1 MAEVNAV
8 EKQPVTQEYLKKM
21 DAYWRAANYLG
32 AAQLYLLDNP
42 LLREPL
48 TMDHIKKKI
57 VGHWGTVPG
66 QNFVYVHLNRVIK
79 KYDQDMILISGPG
92 HGGNFFVANT
102 YLEGTYSEV
111 YPNIGEDMDGLKK
124 LCKQFSFPGG
134 ISSHVAPETPG
145 SINEGGELGYSLA
158 HSFGAVFDNPDLVAA
173 CIVGDG
179 ESETG
184 PLATSWQ
191 CNKFLNPKT
200 DGAVL
205 PILHLNGYK
214 ISNPTILARISR
226 EELEHFFDG
235 CGWKPYFVEG
245 DEPMDMHSK
254 MAAALDQAM
263 DEIKAIQKNLDHY
276 HAMLECDG
284 MGEQQKRFDG
294 TPIERAE
301 IERWIED
308 AEERLESEIS
318 RLCYYQSCIDDLG
331 GVQFSKENIKPG
343 YVVKIKHYNNCTVLR
358 TGPKNIIYRTP
369 NGFDLTAA
377 YAEIL
382 EIVKAEE
389 TIKPTHPFKVGETFE
404 VGAYVD
410 GHRVKQVWEIVKST
424 ATTVT
429 LKNQTTGENI

>member
-1 MAEVNAV
+1 MYYIINRETEKLELHFDKSEYQAFSDDQKSTIKSNFLFSRYGGCWVSRAKIPNLWRAEQVAKQLGAENQGKTGELLSFEEKMERKADRAERRADRMDARSDKAAEHAEQLQKPINDMHGDIAFFTQPNINTSAGRAFTRQRERMFAAFDRGFEEFKKSEYYAQRAEVARRTANLENSKDKAFCDRRV
-8 EKQPVTQEYLKKM
+8 K
-21 DAYWRAANYLG
+21 DAQKN
-32 AAQLYLLDNP
+32 
-42 LLREPL
+42 
-48 TMDHIKKKI
+48 
-57 VGHWGTVPG
+57 
-66 QNFVYVHLNRVIK
+66 
-79 KYDQDMILISGPG
+79 
-92 HGGNFFVANT
+92 
-102 YLEGTYSEV
+102 
-111 YPNIGEDMDGLKK
+111 
-124 LCKQFSFPGG
+124 
-134 ISSHVAPETPG
+134 
-145 SINEGGELGYSLA
+145 
-158 HSFGAVFDNPDLVAA
+158 
-173 CIVGDG
+173 
-179 ESETG
+179 
-184 PLATSWQ
+184 
-191 CNKFLNPKT
+191 
-200 DGAVL
+200 
-205 PILHLNGYK
+205 
-214 ISNPTILARISR
+214 
-226 EELEHFFDG
+226 
-235 CGWKPYFVEG
+235 
-245 DEPMDMHSK
+245 
-254 MAAALDQAM
+254 
-263 DEIKAIQKNLDHY
+263 IKAIQKNLDHY
-276 HAMLECDG
+276 HAMLECDE

-308 AEERLESEIS
+308 EEERLESEIS

-429 LKNQTTGENI
+429 LKNQTTGENIRRTPKIRWTCEGDKWALCIGDYIDSMFYRSI

>member
-1 MAEVNAV
+1 MYYIINRETEKLELHFDKSEYQALSDDQKSTIKSNFLFSRYGGCWVSRAKIPNLWRAEQVAKSLGAENQGKTGELLSFE
-8 EKQPVTQEYLKKM
+8 EKMERKAARAEERAERM
-21 DAYWRAANYLG
+21 DARAD
-32 AAQLYLLDNP
+32 AAEQRGEQLQKPINARRGD
-42 LLREPL
+42 
-48 TMDHIKKKI
+48 IA
-57 VGHWGTVPG
+57 
-66 QNFVYVHLNRVIK
+66 
-79 KYDQDMILISGPG
+79 
-92 HGGNFFVANT
+92 FFT
-102 YLEGTYSEV
+102 Q
-111 YPNIGEDMDGLKK
+111 PNINT
-124 LCKQFSFPGG
+124 
-134 ISSHVAPETPG
+134 SSGRTFTRQREKM
-145 SINEGGELGYSLA
+145 
-158 HSFGAVFDNPDLVAA
+158 FAA
-173 CIVGDG
+173 FERG
-179 ESETG
+179 
-184 PLATSWQ
+184 
-191 CNKFLNPKT
+191 
-200 DGAVL
+200 
-205 PILHLNGYK
+205 
-214 ISNPTILARISR
+214 
-226 EELEHFFDG
+226 
-235 CGWKPYFVEG
+235 
-245 DEPMDMHSK
+245 
-254 MAAALDQAM
+254 M
-263 DEIKAIQKNLDHY
+263 DEFKKSEYYAERAEAARRTANLENSKDKAFCDRRVKDAQKNIKAIQKNLDHY

-294 TPIERAE
+294 TPIERVE

-404 VGAYVD
+404 IGAYVD

-429 LKNQTTGENI
+429 LKNQTTGENIRRTPKIRWTCEGDKWALCIGDYIDSMFYRSI

>member
-1 MAEVNAV
+1 MYYIINRETDKL
-8 EKQPVTQEYLKKM
+8 ELHFSKEEYQALPESDKGKIKSSFLFSKRGGCWVSR
-21 DAYWRAANYLG
+21 AKIPNLWRAEQVAKSLG
-32 AAQLYLLDNP
+32 AENQGKTGELLSFEEKMERKAARAEERAERMNARADAAEQRGEQLQKPINARRGD
-42 LLREPL
+42 
-48 TMDHIKKKI
+48 IA
-57 VGHWGTVPG
+57 
-66 QNFVYVHLNRVIK
+66 
-79 KYDQDMILISGPG
+79 
-92 HGGNFFVANT
+92 FFT
-102 YLEGTYSEV
+102 Q
-111 YPNIGEDMDGLKK
+111 PNINT
-124 LCKQFSFPGG
+124 
-134 ISSHVAPETPG
+134 SSGRTFTRQREKM
-145 SINEGGELGYSLA
+145 
-158 HSFGAVFDNPDLVAA
+158 FAA
-173 CIVGDG
+173 FERG
-179 ESETG
+179 
-184 PLATSWQ
+184 
-191 CNKFLNPKT
+191 
-200 DGAVL
+200 
-205 PILHLNGYK
+205 
-214 ISNPTILARISR
+214 
-226 EELEHFFDG
+226 
-235 CGWKPYFVEG
+235 
-245 DEPMDMHSK
+245 
-254 MAAALDQAM
+254 M
-263 DEIKAIQKNLDHY
+263 DEFKKSEYYAERAEAARRTANLENSKDKAFCDRRVKDAQKNIKAIQKNLDHY

-301 IERWIED
+301 IERWTED

-404 VGAYVD
+404 IGAYVD

-429 LKNQTTGENI
+429 LKNQTTGENIRRTPKIRWTCEGDKWALCIGDYIDSMFYRSI

>member
-1 MAEVNAV
+1 MYYIINRET
-8 EKQPVTQEYLKKM
+8 EKLELHFDKSEYQALSDDQKSTIKSNFLFSR
-21 DAYWRAANYLG
+21 YGGCWVSRA
-32 AAQLYLLDNP
+32 
-42 LLREPL
+42 
-48 TMDHIKKKI
+48 
-57 VGHWGTVPG
+57 
-66 QNFVYVHLNRVIK
+66 
-79 KYDQDMILISGPG
+79 
-92 HGGNFFVANT
+92 
-102 YLEGTYSEV
+102 
-111 YPNIGEDMDGLKK
+111 
-124 LCKQFSFPGG
+124 
-134 ISSHVAPETPG
+134 
-145 SINEGGELGYSLA
+145 
-158 HSFGAVFDNPDLVAA
+158 
-173 CIVGDG
+173 
-179 ESETG
+179 
-184 PLATSWQ
+184 
-191 CNKFLNPKT
+191 
-200 DGAVL
+200 
-205 PILHLNGYK
+205 K
-214 ISNPTILARISR
+214 ISNLWRAEQVAKSLGAENQGKTGELLSFEEKMERKAARAEERAERMDARADAAEQRGEQLQKPINARRGDIAFFTQPNINTSSGRTFTRQR
-226 EELEHFFDG
+226 E
-235 CGWKPYFVEG
+235 
-245 DEPMDMHSK
+245 K
-254 MAAALDQAM
+254 MFAAFERGM
-263 DEIKAIQKNLDHY
+263 DEFKKSEYYAERAEAARRTANLENSKDKAFCDRRVKDAQKNIKAIQKNLDHY

-404 VGAYVD
+404 IGAYVD

-429 LKNQTTGENI
+429 LKNQTTGENIRRTPKIRWTCEGDKWALCIGDYIDSMFYRSI

>member
-1 MAEVNAV
+1 MYYIINRETEKLELHFDKSEYQALSDDQKSTIKSNFLFSRYGGCWVSRAKIPNLWRAEQVAKSLGAENQGKTGELLSFE
-8 EKQPVTQEYLKKM
+8 EKMERKAARAEERAERM
-21 DAYWRAANYLG
+21 DARAD
-32 AAQLYLLDNP
+32 AAEQRGEQLQKPINARRGD
-42 LLREPL
+42 
-48 TMDHIKKKI
+48 IA
-57 VGHWGTVPG
+57 
-66 QNFVYVHLNRVIK
+66 
-79 KYDQDMILISGPG
+79 
-92 HGGNFFVANT
+92 FFT
-102 YLEGTYSEV
+102 Q
-111 YPNIGEDMDGLKK
+111 PNINT
-124 LCKQFSFPGG
+124 
-134 ISSHVAPETPG
+134 SSGRAFTRQREKM
-145 SINEGGELGYSLA
+145 
-158 HSFGAVFDNPDLVAA
+158 FAA
-173 CIVGDG
+173 FERG
-179 ESETG
+179 
-184 PLATSWQ
+184 
-191 CNKFLNPKT
+191 
-200 DGAVL
+200 
-205 PILHLNGYK
+205 
-214 ISNPTILARISR
+214 
-226 EELEHFFDG
+226 
-235 CGWKPYFVEG
+235 
-245 DEPMDMHSK
+245 
-254 MAAALDQAM
+254 M
-263 DEIKAIQKNLDHY
+263 DEFKKSEYYAERAEAARRTANLENSKDKAFCDRRVKDAQKNIKAIQKNLDHY

-410 GHRVKQVWEIVKST
+410 GHRVKQVWEIIKST

-429 LKNQTTGENI
+429 LKNQTTGEKIRRTPKIRWTCEGDKWALCIGDYIDSMFYRSI

>member
-1 MAEVNAV
+1 MYYIINRETEKLELHFDKSEYQALSDDQKSTIKRNFLFSRYGGCWVSRAKIPNLWRAEQVAKQLGAENQGKTGELLSFEEKMERKADRAERRADRMDARSDKAAEHAEQLQKPINDMHGDIAFFTQPNINTSAGRAFTRKRERMFAAFDRGFEEFKKSEYYAQRAEVARRTANLENSKDKAFCDRRV
-8 EKQPVTQEYLKKM
+8 K
-21 DAYWRAANYLG
+21 DAQKN
-32 AAQLYLLDNP
+32 
-42 LLREPL
+42 
-48 TMDHIKKKI
+48 
-57 VGHWGTVPG
+57 
-66 QNFVYVHLNRVIK
+66 
-79 KYDQDMILISGPG
+79 
-92 HGGNFFVANT
+92 
-102 YLEGTYSEV
+102 
-111 YPNIGEDMDGLKK
+111 
-124 LCKQFSFPGG
+124 
-134 ISSHVAPETPG
+134 
-145 SINEGGELGYSLA
+145 
-158 HSFGAVFDNPDLVAA
+158 
-173 CIVGDG
+173 
-179 ESETG
+179 
-184 PLATSWQ
+184 
-191 CNKFLNPKT
+191 
-200 DGAVL
+200 
-205 PILHLNGYK
+205 
-214 ISNPTILARISR
+214 
-226 EELEHFFDG
+226 
-235 CGWKPYFVEG
+235 
-245 DEPMDMHSK
+245 
-254 MAAALDQAM
+254 
-263 DEIKAIQKNLDHY
+263 IKAIQKNIDHY

-308 AEERLESEIS
+308 AEGRLESEIS

-404 VGAYVD
+404 FGAYVD

-429 LKNQTTGENI
+429 LKNQTTGENIRRTPKIRWTCEGDKWALCIGDYIDSMFYRSI

>member
-1 MAEVNAV
+1 MYYIINRETEKLELHFDKSEYQALSDDQKSTIKSNFLFSRYGGCWVSRAKIPNLWRAEQVAKSLGAENQGKTGELLSFE
-8 EKQPVTQEYLKKM
+8 EKMERKAARAEERAERM
-21 DAYWRAANYLG
+21 DARAD
-32 AAQLYLLDNP
+32 AAEQRGEQLQKPINARRGDI
-42 LLREPL
+42 
-48 TMDHIKKKI
+48 T
-57 VGHWGTVPG
+57 
-66 QNFVYVHLNRVIK
+66 
-79 KYDQDMILISGPG
+79 
-92 HGGNFFVANT
+92 FFT
-102 YLEGTYSEV
+102 Q
-111 YPNIGEDMDGLKK
+111 PNINT
-124 LCKQFSFPGG
+124 
-134 ISSHVAPETPG
+134 SSGRTFTRQREKM
-145 SINEGGELGYSLA
+145 
-158 HSFGAVFDNPDLVAA
+158 FAA
-173 CIVGDG
+173 FERG
-179 ESETG
+179 
-184 PLATSWQ
+184 
-191 CNKFLNPKT
+191 
-200 DGAVL
+200 
-205 PILHLNGYK
+205 
-214 ISNPTILARISR
+214 
-226 EELEHFFDG
+226 
-235 CGWKPYFVEG
+235 
-245 DEPMDMHSK
+245 
-254 MAAALDQAM
+254 M
-263 DEIKAIQKNLDHY
+263 DEFKKSEYYAERAEAARRTANLENSKDKAFCDRRVKDAQKNIKAIQKNLDHY

-369 NGFDLTAA
+369 NGFNLTAA

-404 VGAYVD
+404 IGAYVD

-429 LKNQTTGENI
+429 LKNQTTGENIRRTPKIRWTCEGDKWALCIGDYIDSMFYRSI

>member
-1 MAEVNAV
+1 MYYIINRETEKLELHFDKSEYQALSDDQKSTIKSNFLFSRYGGGWVSRAKIPNLWRAEQVAKQLGAENQGKTGELLSFEEKMERKADRAERRADRMDARSDKAAEHAEQLQKPINDMHGDIAFFTQPNINTSAGRAFTRKRERMFAAFDRGFEEFKKSEYYAQRAEVARRTANLENSKDKAFCDRRV
-8 EKQPVTQEYLKKM
+8 K
-21 DAYWRAANYLG
+21 DAQKN
-32 AAQLYLLDNP
+32 
-42 LLREPL
+42 
-48 TMDHIKKKI
+48 
-57 VGHWGTVPG
+57 
-66 QNFVYVHLNRVIK
+66 
-79 KYDQDMILISGPG
+79 
-92 HGGNFFVANT
+92 
-102 YLEGTYSEV
+102 
-111 YPNIGEDMDGLKK
+111 
-124 LCKQFSFPGG
+124 
-134 ISSHVAPETPG
+134 
-145 SINEGGELGYSLA
+145 
-158 HSFGAVFDNPDLVAA
+158 
-173 CIVGDG
+173 
-179 ESETG
+179 
-184 PLATSWQ
+184 
-191 CNKFLNPKT
+191 
-200 DGAVL
+200 
-205 PILHLNGYK
+205 
-214 ISNPTILARISR
+214 
-226 EELEHFFDG
+226 
-235 CGWKPYFVEG
+235 
-245 DEPMDMHSK
+245 
-254 MAAALDQAM
+254 
-263 DEIKAIQKNLDHY
+263 IKAIQKNIDHY

-429 LKNQTTGENI
+429 LKNQTTGENIRRTPKIRWTCEGDKWALCIGDYIDSMFYRSI

>member
-1 MAEVNAV
+1 MYYIINRETEKLELHFDKSEYQALSDDQKSTIKSNFLFSRYGGCWVSRAKIPNLWRAEQVAKQLGAENQGKTGELLSFEEKMERKADRAERRADRMDARSDKAAEHAEQLQKPINDMHGDIAFFTQPNINTSAGRAFTRQRERMFAAFDRGFEEFKKSEYYAQRAEVARRTANLENSKDKAFCDRRV
-8 EKQPVTQEYLKKM
+8 K
-21 DAYWRAANYLG
+21 DAQKN
-32 AAQLYLLDNP
+32 
-42 LLREPL
+42 
-48 TMDHIKKKI
+48 
-57 VGHWGTVPG
+57 
-66 QNFVYVHLNRVIK
+66 
-79 KYDQDMILISGPG
+79 
-92 HGGNFFVANT
+92 
-102 YLEGTYSEV
+102 
-111 YPNIGEDMDGLKK
+111 
-124 LCKQFSFPGG
+124 
-134 ISSHVAPETPG
+134 
-145 SINEGGELGYSLA
+145 
-158 HSFGAVFDNPDLVAA
+158 
-173 CIVGDG
+173 
-179 ESETG
+179 
-184 PLATSWQ
+184 
-191 CNKFLNPKT
+191 
-200 DGAVL
+200 
-205 PILHLNGYK
+205 
-214 ISNPTILARISR
+214 
-226 EELEHFFDG
+226 
-235 CGWKPYFVEG
+235 
-245 DEPMDMHSK
+245 
-254 MAAALDQAM
+254 
-263 DEIKAIQKNLDHY
+263 IKAIQKNLDHY
-276 HAMLECDG
+276 HAMLECDE

-308 AEERLESEIS
+308 EEERLESEIS

-429 LKNQTTGENI
+429 LKNQTTGENIRRTPKIRWTCEGDKWALCIGDYIDSMFYRSI